1 MTTTAST
8 NYTGLYAAN
17 ASPLVPSLPYGNSN
31 VASYMY
37 EFLPTYDGNLS
48 AGNISATGNITTDG
62 FFVGTFVGNVTGNLN
77 VPGLNTEVLYNNA
90 GNAGASANFTF
101 NTTGNVLSVGGSIT
115 ATGNVVGG
123 NVNTAGL
130 ITATG
135 NITGGNIN
143 TAGNVNG
150 AFINGNISG
159 ATGGYGNANVAAY
172 LPTYTGNLAGGNLT
186 VSGIVSATGNVR
198 GGNINTAGIVSTT
211 GGLQTADGIT
221 AVGNIQGSYF
231 LGNGSLLTGISTS
244 TYGDSNVATYLASGT
259 LASNVISTAN
269 ISGQYILGNGAF
281 LTGVATSSYGN
292 ANVAAFLAAFGSNSL
307 STTGNVTSGNVIAP
321 VVYTGTITGD
331 PGVDLTLS
339 ADGTNNIN
347 LSADTVRIG
356 DNNTDAILTTHGAG
370 DLIMRTNNTTG
381 DTGIIRIFDGSNGNI
396 DLTPHGTGIVTTTTV
411 SATGNITGGNISTAG
426 TFTSGNL
433 LTSGNLSVA
442 GTSQL
447 TGNVQVQDNLF
458 VSNIAYLNGQTVF
471 INGSTIWANSATLVS
486 SAVNTNQIQMND
498 PSDYASIYNVFVR
511 KDLDIGATLGGNI
524 TGNGWAVFTGSV
536 TGNIVSSNTTISAG
550 GNITGGNISGA
561 TINGNLVGA
570 TASLSG
576 NITGG
581 NINTVGL
588 VSASGNI
595 NGGNVNTGIVSASG
609 NITAPFFVGNGS
621 ALTGVVATVAA
632 SGSNTQIQYNNA
644 GSFAGVSTLTF
655 DNVTGNIAINTGSS
669 ANVNLSNMVF
679 LGNIIQNT
687 VAANAAVAQQPNR
700 IIVGNGY
707 NGSYGAAFDPLSM
720 WRGGYMHVVN
730 KYTIANADVNQT
742 NRQFTSINIV
752 DMNGGTLSSATRR
765 IQGGTMVSFVG
776 NGTFTATSNQWAS
789 VSGGGGALGV
799 GNIGNIAM
807 GDTTISH
814 GVGAIQSV
822 ILGTNGNIGN
832 SVAVSAQTSVLSATG
847 TVTNAIGFAP
857 TFTGTPTTAPTTV
870 IGYYMP
876 NATATYGGS
885 SSNGMRK
892 ATNYYFLKNDDDVA
906 QSQLGSLRS
915 YTEFNGVSST
925 TTGTWTIDKANGQ
938 VQQVDLTGNIT
949 SLAFTGFITNA
960 SDGTNTDEQCDTV
973 TVIFNQGSTGGYT
986 VAFPTPSS
994 TIKYAS
1000 NITALQTTAANSV
1013 TLVSISA
1020 IRISGTT
1027 TYLITISPGF
1037 V

>member
-48 AGNISATGNITTDG
+48 AGNISATGNIVTDG

-115 ATGNVVGG
+115 ATGNVRGG
-123 NVNTAGL
+123 NVNTVGL
-130 ITATG
+130 ISATG

-281 LTGVATSSYGN
+281 LTGVATSTYGN
-292 ANVAAFLAAFGSNSL
+292 ANVVSLLSNFGSNNI
-307 STTGNVTSGNVIAP
+307 STTGTIGGGIVSAAGN
-321 VVYTGTITGD
+321 ITASYFLGN
-331 PGVDLTLS
+331 GS
-339 ADGTNNIN
+339 A
-347 LSADTVRIG
+347 L
-356 DNNTDAILTTHGAG
+356 
-370 DLIMRTNNTTG
+370 
-381 DTGIIRIFDGSNGNI
+381 TGI
-396 DLTPHGTGIVTTTTV
+396 TTTLPSTISV
-411 SATGNITGGNISTAG
+411 TGNITGGNLIAGSNVIVGDDVIVVGSITANSTITGGDIVSQGPIFGNSTA
-426 TFTSGNL
+426 
-433 LTSGNLSVA
+433 SV
-442 GTSQL
+442 
-447 TGNVQVQDNLF
+447 V
-458 VSNIAYLNGQTVF
+458 
-471 INGSTIWANSATLVS
+471 
-486 SAVNTNQIQMND
+486 
-498 PSDYASIYNVFVR
+498 
-511 KDLDIGATLGGNI
+511 GNI
-524 TGNGWAVFTGSV
+524 TAGNVAVGSGSLNGREIFAGEITVTAGYAANSTGVV
-536 TGNIVSSNTTISAG
+536 TAFGANIVNTVNITNGNLTVQGPGAYVVAYNSNIGNMYGTIVSASG
-550 GNITGGNISGA
+550 NVRGANLNTDGIVSALGNITGGNVNGA
-561 TINGNLVGA
+561 TITGNLVGT
-570 TASLSG
+570 TASLTG

-581 NINTVGL
+581 NINTGGL
-588 VSASGNI
+588 VSATGNI
-595 NGGNVNTGIVSASG
+595 IGGNVNTGIVSASG

-776 NGTFTATSNQWAS
+776 NGTFTASSNQWAS

-832 SVAVSAQTSVLSATG
+832 SVAVSAQTTVLSATG